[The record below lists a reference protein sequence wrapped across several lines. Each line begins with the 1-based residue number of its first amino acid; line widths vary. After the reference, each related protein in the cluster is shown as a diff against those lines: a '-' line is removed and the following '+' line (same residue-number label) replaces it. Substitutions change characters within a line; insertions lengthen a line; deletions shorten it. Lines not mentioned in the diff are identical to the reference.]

1 METTALPLSASTVM
15 IATDLPAL
23 SRLAASLDATFVAL
37 PPAAFATP
45 IDNDWSFGSALETWR
60 ADAGLAAPST
70 RVVVAAWTPQH
81 AAGRLIDIDA
91 ATFAARAELPF
102 VAWFVAL
109 GNAVRRCADDGAI
122 VAIIERPSPLDCA
135 GWAPE
140 GGVADAVEA
149 FVRSLSRAEG
159 HRGVRVNAVT
169 TPHRLIPDALVAPS
183 PPLANYPGTLELE
196 VASAVSALLGPA
208 VGGVTGTVVHVDCG
222 RSWR

>member
-1 METTALPLSASTVM
+1 MSTTTVM
-15 IATDLPAL
+15 VATDIPAL
-23 SRLAASLDATFVAL
+23 SGLAVLLEATFVAL
-37 PPAAFATP
+37 PPAAFAEPTENP
-45 IDNDWSFGSALETWR
+45 AAMASALETWR
-60 ADAGLAAPST
+60 ADVGSAGPST
-70 RVVVAAWTPQH
+70 RVVVAAWTPLHTVGQ
-81 AAGRLIDIDA
+81 LIDIDA
-91 ATFAARAELPF
+91 AIFSARAQRPF

-169 TPHRLIPDALVAPS
+169 TPHRLVPVAHVAPS

-208 VGGVTGTVVHVDCG
+208 VGGVTGTVIHVDCG